1 MPGTILE
8 KGAELRAIGAARV
21 ATELPDLALGGLNVD
36 LRCPVQL
43 VPVTSSGH
51 TTRRAGLRARR
62 ASLRSV
68 FEANRSIA
76 PVQLFGAASTMA
88 AKLSAFRAAPPTNAP
103 SMSGQ
108 ASRALALSGLTL
120 PP

>member
-1 MPGTILE
+1 ME
-8 KGAELRAIGAARV
+8 KGAELRAIGAARAV
-21 ATELPDLALGGLNVD
+21 TELPDLALGGLDLD

-43 VPVTSSGH
+43 VPVTVSGH

-68 FEANRSIA
+68 FEANLDCA
-76 PVQLFGAASTMA
+76 AQFFGAASTMA